1 MSKLV
6 LTHPGGKSRS
16 VPLVSTSNS
25 QRPNETQLRQ
35 LEQVN
40 RRLPPEILAEM
51 ATRGLVIPPRE
62 IDVLLSQL
70 KTGDDLSIT
79 FGESEK

>member
-1 MSKLV
+1 MPKLV
-6 LTHPGGKSRS
+6 FTHPDGKCRS
-16 VPLVSTSNS
+16 ATLVSTSNS

-40 RRLPPEILAEM
+40 RRLPPETLAEM

-62 IDVLLSQL
+62 IDVVLAHL
-70 KTGDDLSIT
+70 KNADDLNISI
-79 FGESEK
+79 GD

>member
-1 MSKLV
+1 MPKLV
-6 LTHPGGKSRS
+6 LTHTDGKCRS
-16 VPLVSTSNS
+16 ATLVSTSNG

-40 RRLPPEILAEM
+40 RRLPPEILADM

-62 IDVLLSQL
+62 VDIVLAALKASDDVSISI
-70 KTGDDLSIT
+70 GD
-79 FGESEK
+79 